1 MSLVMMEGFEAT
13 VDQSDLTSQK
23 GWMLSQAT
31 NLSGNSSVGIPSR
44 TGIAGTGLM
53 LRGPY
58 SSSAALPMAS
68 ANAPDFGMNAL
79 NETVYAAWQSGGFS
93 VGINATFNKVK
104 QIEIGG
110 YYPNQLVF
118 DGSWYWAVGTVNGSG
133 TPGIFY
139 SPDLQNWT
147 PLQTNPTGTAGL
159 AFTNWIQVIGSGA
172 TATIITGDTV
182 CDTYPAPYT
191 RQSAIYFST
200 NLGVTWSTVTAGS
213 AQQQWFSGVATG
225 NAAEPFLFV
234 ASYSNTYNYAYLW
247 NPSNNSST
255 TVAGIGRNLS
265 GSVITSGNYYSGVG
279 LTRKKQNFV
288 CMWMQSVS
296 AASWPQPPGTTA
308 QLPSATIAA
317 NWVIWNASAGSY
329 STANCTF
336 APALGSFQMD
346 ICYCSGLNLWVSVG
360 GGGIYTAPDAV
371 SAAAP
376 VGPTAAWAN
385 PVPATNVW
393 GVDTNGSIVVA
404 VGQDPL
410 NANQG
415 AIWTTSNGT
424 TWTKANR
431 FIVSSGQTVTGF
443 TSVFWDGTRFVAVG
457 HAGSNLIAVSVDG
470 VAWTVVYHPDYTEQT
485 VSNAAS
491 LLGVYAGIGGGSY
504 TPWSTASSAYVG
516 VGVLPAAQTGTGNA
530 VARVVTP
537 YLIEGNGTPV
547 AQTPTVSVPTS
558 GGYNHFYEFIFTA
571 VAGSPNQFTVQ
582 YAIDAGIIGSL
593 NGGAPIQLAGSGD
606 TGQAQLFVN
615 LPRNGQF
622 TVVDDTYVT
631 NFASDAAGAQGQ
643 LGVINIINDP
653 LLADS
658 QDQFSTS
665 NSALSH
671 AALMNTALSNSE
683 GYIYSTTQ
691 GQQDIYTTN
700 PSIPANYRVQAV
712 MVEGYFQKY
721 SGAGAN
727 GAVGVKSGSA
737 TSTGSQG
744 AGTGFGTGY
753 SQLIQTTDPSS
764 GAAWSAAGLQAMKVT
779 VTKTT

>member
-23 GWMLSQAT
+23 GWLTSQAT
-31 NLSGNSSVGIPSR
+31 NLSGNTSVGIPSR

-68 ANAPDFGMNAL
+68 ASAPDFGMNAL

-104 QIEIGG
+104 QVEIGG

-118 DGSWYWAVGTVNGSG
+118 DGNWYWAVGTVNGSG

-139 SPDLQNWT
+139 STDLQNWT
-147 PLQTNPTGTAGL
+147 QLQTNPTGL
-159 AFTNWIQVIGSGA
+159 AFTSWIQVIGSGA
-172 TATIITGDTV
+172 TAAILTGDIV
-182 CDTYPAPYT
+182 YDSDGAPYN
-191 RQSAIYFST
+191 RQTGIYYST
-200 NLGVTWSTVTAGS
+200 NLGVTWTAMAGGGG
-213 AQQQWFSGVATG
+213 QQQWFGGCATG
-225 NAAEPFLFV
+225 NSATPFLFL
-234 ASYSNTYNYAYLW
+234 ASYANAYNYAYVW
-247 NPSNNSST
+247 GYTSGNST
-255 TVAGIGRNLS
+255 TTIGGTGRNLS
-265 GSVITSGNYYSGVG
+265 GSVITSSNYYSGIG
-279 LTRKKQNFV
+279 IARKKQNFV
-288 CMWMQSVS
+288 CIWMQSVS
-296 AASWPQPPGTTA
+296 AASWSQPPGTTA
-308 QLPSATIAA
+308 QLPNNALATD
-317 NWVIWNASAGSY
+317 WVIWNAAAGAF
-329 STANCTF
+329 STANATYC
-336 APALGSFQMD
+336 AAIPNFQFD
-346 ICYCSGLNLWVSVG
+346 ICYCSSLNLWVSVG
-360 GGGIYTAPDAV
+360 GGGIYTAPD
-371 SAAAP
+371 SASASAP
-376 VGPTAAWAN
+376 AGPTAAWAN
-385 PVPATNVW
+385 PVPATNIW
-393 GVDTNGSIVVA
+393 SVDTNGSIIVA

-410 NANQG
+410 NANLG
-415 AIWTTSNGT
+415 AIWVTTNGV
-424 TWTKANR
+424 TWTKTNR
-431 FIVSSGQTVTGF
+431 FIGSSSQAVTGF
-443 TSVFWDGTRFVAVG
+443 TSVFWDGSRFVMTG
-457 HAGSNLIAVSVDG
+457 HAGSNLIAVSTDG
-470 VAWTVVYHPDYTEQT
+470 TAWTVVYHPDYTEQT

-491 LLGVYAGIGGGSY
+491 LLGVYAGIGGSSY
-504 TPWSTASSAYVG
+504 TPWSTASSQYVG

-530 VARVVTP
+530 TARVVTP

-547 AQTPTVSVPTS
+547 AQTPTISVPTS
-558 GGYNHFYEFIFTA
+558 GGYSHFYEFIFTS
-571 VAGSPNQFTVQ
+571 VPGSANQFTVQ

-622 TVVDDTYVT
+622 TVVDDAYVT
-631 NFASDAAGAQGQ
+631 NNTSDAAGAQGQ

-653 LLADS
+653 FLADS

-665 NSALSH
+665 NSAVSH
-671 AALMNTALSNSE
+671 AALMNVPFSNSE

-691 GQQDIYTTN
+691 GQTDIYTTN
-700 PSIPANYRVQAV
+700 PTIPANYRVQAV

-737 TSTGSQG
+737 TATGSQG

-764 GAAWSAAGLQAMKVT
+764 GAAWTAAGLQAMKVT

>member
-13 VDQSDLTSQK
+13 ADQSDLTSQK
-23 GWMLSQAT
+23 GWLTSQAT
-31 NLSGNSSVGIPSR
+31 NLSGNTSVGIPSR

-93 VGINATFNKVK
+93 VGINATFNKV
-104 QIEIGG
+104 QQVEIGG
-110 YYPNQLVF
+110 YYPNQLIF
-118 DGSWYWAVGTVNGSG
+118 DGSWYWAVGSINGSG
-133 TPGIFY
+133 TVGVFY
-139 SPDLQNWT
+139 STDLQNWT
-147 PLQTNPTGTAGL
+147 QLQTNPPGL
-159 AFTNWIQVIGSGA
+159 RFDSWVQVIGSGA
-172 TATIITGDTV
+172 TATVIVGNIV
-182 CDTYPAPYT
+182 YDTYGNT
-191 RQSAIYFST
+191 SNFQFEEAINYST
-200 NLGVTWSTVTAGS
+200 NLGVTWTGMAGGS
-213 AQQQWFSGVATG
+213 AQQQWFGGCATG
-225 NAAEPFLFV
+225 NASEPFLFV
-234 ASYSNTYNYAYLW
+234 ASYSNTYNYAYTW
-247 NPSNNSST
+247 NPINNTSST
-255 TVAGIGRNLS
+255 IAGTGRSLS
-265 GSVITSGNYYSGVG
+265 GSLITAGNYYSGLG
-279 LTRKKQNFV
+279 IARKKQNFV
-288 CMWMQSVS
+288 CVWLQAVG
-296 AASWPQPPGTTA
+296 ANAWTQEPGQAA
-308 QLPSATIAA
+308 QLPNNAA
-317 NWVIWNASAGSY
+317 IPTDWVIWNATTGS
-329 STANCTF
+329 F
-336 APALGSFQMD
+336 ATTNATYAAAIPNFQMD

-360 GGGIYTAPDAV
+360 GGGIYTAPDSV

-385 PVPATNVW
+385 PVPATNIW
-393 GVDTNGSIVVA
+393 SVDTNGSIVVA

-410 NANQG
+410 NANMG
-415 AIWTTSNGT
+415 AIWTTSNGAS
-424 TWTKANR
+424 WTKANR

-443 TSVFWDGTRFVAVG
+443 TSVFWDGSRFVATG

-470 VAWTVVYHPDYTEQT
+470 VVWNVVYYPDYSEVT
-485 VSNAAS
+485 VSNPAS

-516 VGVLPAAQTGTGNA
+516 VGVLPAAQTGTGNSI
-530 VARVVTP
+530 ARLVTP

-547 AQTPTVSVPTS
+547 SQTPTVSVPTA

-593 NGGAPIQLAGSGD
+593 NGGAPVQLAGSGD
-606 TGQAQLFVN
+606 TGQAQLFIN

-631 NFASDAAGAQGQ
+631 NFGTDAAGAQGQ

-653 LLADS
+653 FLADS

-665 NSALSH
+665 NSSVSH

-691 GQQDIYTTN
+691 GQEDIYTTN
-700 PSIPANYRVQAV
+700 PTIPANYRVQAV

-737 TSTGSQG
+737 TATGSQG

-764 GAAWSAAGLQAMKVT
+764 GAAWAAAGLQAMKVT